1 MTGQRSIVA
10 AAVIELDGRF
20 LLTRRQKGVH
30 LEGCWEF
37 PGGKCLA
44 GESLEACLARELR
57 EELAVEAHV
66 GGEVFRTLHEYEDR
80 HVELHFLSCRIVGS
94 PAPQM
99 GQEMRWVPRHELA
112 AFEFPAADQQLVGIL
127 RDGHL

>member
-66 GGEVFRTLHEYEDR
+66 GGEVFRTFHEYEDR

-94 PAPQM
+94 PSPQM

>member
-66 GGEVFRTLHEYEDR
+66 GGEVFRTFHEYEDR

-112 AFEFPAADQQLVGIL
+112 AFEFPAADQQLVEIL